1 MKLFRNA
8 QARLKNIGRYAQ
20 MEGRWDGQIAD
31 FSKKYPFGLPDFQ
44 GLVDNNHETGASAEA
59 PGKKEYLP

>member
-8 QARLKNIGRYAQ
+8 QARLKIIGRYAQ

-44 GLVDNNHETGASAEA
+44 GLVDNRR
-59 PGKKEYLP
+59 

>member
-8 QARLKNIGRYAQ
+8 QARLKIIGRYAQ
-20 MEGRWDGQIAD
+20 RGGSRDGQIAD

-44 GLVDNNHETGASAEA
+44 GLVDNNHETGASVEA
-59 PGKKEYLP
+59 PGKKEYLL

>member
-8 QARLKNIGRYAQ
+8 QARLKIIGRYAQ
-20 MEGRWDGQIAD
+20 SGGSRDVQIAD

-44 GLVDNNHETGASAEA
+44 GLVDNRR
-59 PGKKEYLP
+59 

>member
-8 QARLKNIGRYAQ
+8 QARLKIIGRYAQ
-20 MEGRWDGQIAD
+20 SGGSRDGQIAD

-44 GLVDNNHETGASAEA
+44 GLVDNKHETGRLRRSLE
-59 PGKKEYLP
+59 KKEYLP